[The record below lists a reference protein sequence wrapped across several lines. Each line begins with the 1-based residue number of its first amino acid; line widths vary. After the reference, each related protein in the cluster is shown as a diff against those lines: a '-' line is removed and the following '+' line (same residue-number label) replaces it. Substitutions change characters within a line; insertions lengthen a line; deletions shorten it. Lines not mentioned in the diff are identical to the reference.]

1 MRLLLLVICCSVALH
16 SHAQQNITTPD
27 YRKLVKGYFVLDSLF
42 AKPGG
47 KHCEGFFFISD
58 SVIHA
63 ISEDSCSIHAY
74 FRWTGNNS
82 FTLDRKKPFTD
93 VDRYFYSYTVISY
106 ENGNLQLMDFCE
118 PDTPC
123 PADKQKYI
131 FLKKRK

>member
-1 MRLLLLVICCSVALH
+1 MRSLLIILFFTAALT
-16 SHAQQNITTPD
+16 SDAQQHITTPD

-74 FRWTGNNS
+74 FRWTGNNT
-82 FTLDRKKPFTD
+82 FTLDRSKPFTD
-93 VDRYFYSYTVISY
+93 VDRFYYSFTVISY
-106 ENGNLQLMDFCE
+106 DNGNLQLMDFCE
-118 PDTPC
+118 PGNQC
-123 PADKQKYI
+123 PQDKQKYI